1 MTLSSL
7 LQGVTVSKMFQTMYG
22 RIVSTHDIEV
32 HGIQYDSRKVQK
44 GDLFVAIKGAL
55 TDGHRFIDT
64 AVSNGAN
71 VVVMES
77 DSILPDSFF
86 MHAGVTKIVVGDT
99 RRALAIISGNFFGHP
114 ARKLKLIG
122 VTGTNGKTTT
132 TYLIR
137 QLLETSSPSMRGK
150 VGMIGTIEYVVGDE
164 RFPATHTT
172 PESLEL
178 NQLFVR
184 MVESHCTHVVME
196 VS

>member
-1 MTLSSL
+1 MSNSHMTLSSL

-22 RIVSTHDIEV
+22 RMVSTHDIEV
-32 HGIQYDSRKVQK
+32 HGIQYDSHKVQK

-137 QLLETSSPSMRGK
+137 QLLETSSPSM
-150 VGMIGTIEYVVGDE
+150 
-164 RFPATHTT
+164 
-172 PESLEL
+172 
-178 NQLFVR
+178 
-184 MVESHCTHVVME
+184 
-196 VS
+196 